1 MAGGGETNRLP
12 PYRGGHIP
20 GATHLNWTQ
29 LQHEVDGVKVL
40 KSETAIR
47 QLLADYGITS
57 DQAVIAHCQTGIR
70 SSYATLVL
78 QGLGYT
84 EVKNYDGSWIEWA
97 NNATLPIIENAETPR
112 QDEVALLRN

>member
-1 MAGGGETNRLP
+1 
-12 PYRGGHIP
+12 
-20 GATHLNWTQ
+20 

-40 KSETAIR
+40 KSESEIR
-47 QLLADYGITS
+47 ELLAKHGITS
-57 DQAVIAHCQTGIR
+57 EQEVIAHCQTGIR

-84 EVKNYDGSWIEWA
+84 KVKNYDGSWIEWA
-97 NNATLPIIENAETPR
+97 NNATLPIIENANTTR